1 MKILHTEASPGWGGQ
16 EIRVLDEAEGFIERG
31 HKVWIAGQPH
41 SQIVPA
47 ARKRNI
53 ETFEMPFG
61 RVNVK
66 TVRSMIGLLKQIDP
80 DVVVT
85 HSRNDTWI
93 AALGILFG
101 RSNAKL
107 IRTRHVSIP
116 VKPGLRN
123 RWLYGKRAARV
134 VTTGEAIRSHL
145 IDVLKLDPSHVIS
158 IPTGTDLSRY
168 QPGDKTAARA
178 KLGLPADKTLIGM
191 VATLRSWKGH
201 RFLIDALLD
210 RRLDGTHAVLVGDG
224 PQEPN
229 LLKQVEERGLKDRIT
244 FAGRRE
250 DVQEWLRAFDVFAL
264 PSTGNEGIPQALM
277 QAMASGL
284 PVVTTPVGA
293 IPELVTH
300 GETGWIVAPENPEA
314 LAAGI
319 AALLGDRELAKK
331 LGEAGRLIVA
341 RKHTKDAMLDAMED
355 VFKTATGAR
364 KAS

>member
-1 MKILHTEASPGWGGQ
+1 MRILHTESSVGWGGQ

-47 ARKRNI
+47 SRKRGI
-53 ETFEMPFG
+53 ETFEMPFD
-61 RVNVK
+61 RVNIK
-66 TVRSMIGLLKQIDP
+66 TVRAMTGLLTQLAP
-80 DVVVT
+80 DIVVT

-101 RSNAKL
+101 RLRAKL

-123 RWLYGKRAARV
+123 RWLYGRRAARV
-134 VTTGEAIRSHL
+134 VTTGEMIRNHL
-145 IDVLKLDPSHVIS
+145 IEVLKLDPSHVIS

-168 QPGDKTAARA
+168 RPGDKLAART
-178 KLGLPADKTLIGM
+178 KLGLPADKKLIGM

-201 RFLIDALLD
+201 RFLIDAMLD
-210 RRLDGTHAVLVGDG
+210 RKLDGTIAVMVGDG

-229 LLKQVEERGLKDRIT
+229 LLKQVEERGLQERII

-250 DVQEWLRAFDVFAL
+250 DVQDWLRAFDVFAL

-277 QAMASGL
+277 QAMATGL

-300 GETGWIVAPENPEA
+300 NESGWIVKPENPA
-314 LAAGI
+314 SLAAGI
-319 AALLGDRELAKK
+319 GALLGEPALAKQ
-331 LGEAGRLIVA
+331 LGEAGRLIVE
-341 RKHTKDAMLDAMED
+341 RKHTKDAMLDAMEE
-355 VFKTATGAR
+355 VFN
-364 KAS
+364 KAVAS

>member
-16 EIRVLDEAEGFIERG
+16 EIRVLDEAQGCIERG
-31 HKVWIAGQPH
+31 HTVWVAGQSH

-47 ARKRNI
+47 SRKRNI
-53 ETFEMPFG
+53 ETFELPFG
-61 RVNVK
+61 RVNFK
-66 TVRSMIGLLKQIDP
+66 TVRAMIGLLRKLDP

-101 RSNAKL
+101 RTKAKL
-107 IRTRHVSIP
+107 IRMRHVSIP

-123 RWLYGKRAARV
+123 RWLYGRRSARV
-134 VTTGEAIRSHL
+134 VTTGEMIRSHL
-145 IDVLKLDPSHVIS
+145 IDVLKLNPAHIVS

-168 QPGDKTAARA
+168 FPGDKVTARA
-178 KLGLPADKTLIGM
+178 KLGLPADKKLIGM

-201 RFLIDALLD
+201 RFLIDAMLD
-210 RRLDGTHAVLVGDG
+210 PRLKDTVAVIVGDG
-224 PQEPN
+224 PQEPI
-229 LLKQVEERGLKDRIT
+229 LLKQAEERGVKDRII

-250 DVQEWLRAFDVFAL
+250 DVQEWLRAFDIFVL

-277 QAMASGL
+277 QAMATAL
-284 PVVTTPVGA
+284 PAVTTPVGA

-300 GETGWIVAPENPEA
+300 NESGWIVQPENPEA

-319 AALLGDRELAKK
+319 AALLGQPELAKK
-331 LGEAGRLIVA
+331 LGEAGQEIVQG
-341 RKHTKDAMLDAMED
+341 KHTKDAMLDAMEE
-355 VFKTATGAR
+355 VFN
-364 KAS
+364 KAVAS

>member
-31 HKVWIAGQPH
+31 HKVWVAGQAH

-47 ARKRNI
+47 SRKRGI
-53 ETFEMPFG
+53 ETFEQPFG
-61 RVNVK
+61 RVNLT
-66 TVRSMIGLLKQIDP
+66 TVRAMIALLNKLDP
-80 DVVVT
+80 DIVVT

-93 AALGILFG
+93 ATLGILFG

-107 IRTRHVSIP
+107 IRLRHVSIP

-123 RWLYGKRAARV
+123 RWLYGRRAARV
-134 VTTGEAIRSHL
+134 VTTGEAIREHL
-145 IDVLKLDPSHVIS
+145 IQTLKLDPSHVIS

-168 QPGDKTAARA
+168 QPGDKLAARS
-178 KLGLPADKTLIGM
+178 KLNLPAGKTLIGV

-210 RRLDGTHAVLVGDG
+210 RRLDGALAVLVGDG
-224 PQEPN
+224 PQDEN
-229 LLKQVEERGLKDRIT
+229 LLSQVAERGLKDRVI

-250 DVQEWLRAFDVFAL
+250 DVQEWLRAFDIFAL

-277 QAMASGL
+277 QAMATAL
-284 PVVTTPVGA
+284 PIVTTPVGA

-300 GETGWIVAPENPEA
+300 GETGWLVKPEDPEA
-314 LAAGI
+314 LAGGL
-319 AALLGDRELAKK
+319 AALLGAPDLAKK
-331 LGEAGRLIVA
+331 LGDAGRLVVEK
-341 RKHTKDAMLDAMED
+341 KHTKDAMLTAMED
-355 VFKTATGAR
+355 VFKKAIGA
-364 KAS
+364 

>member
-16 EIRVLDEAEGFIERG
+16 EIRVLDEAEGCIARG
-31 HKVWIAGQPH
+31 HNVWVVGQSH

-47 ARKRNI
+47 SRKRGI
-53 ETFEMPFG
+53 ETFELPFG
-61 RVNVK
+61 RVNLK
-66 TVRSMIGLLKQIDP
+66 TVRAMIGLLKKLDP

-123 RWLYGKRAARV
+123 RWLYGRRSARI
-134 VTTGEAIRSHL
+134 VTTGESIREHL
-145 IDVLKLDPSHVIS
+145 IETLKLDPAHVIS

-168 QPGDKTAARA
+168 RPGSKADARA
-178 KLGLPADKTLIGM
+178 KLGLPANKTLIGM

-201 RFLIDALLD
+201 RFLIDAMLD
-210 RRLDGTHAVLVGDG
+210 PHLKDTVAVLVGDG

-229 LLKQVEERGLKDRIT
+229 LRKQVEERGLNDRII

-250 DVQEWLRAFDVFAL
+250 DVQDWLRAFDVFVL

-277 QAMASGL
+277 QAMATGL

-300 GETGWIVAPENPEA
+300 HESGWLVKPEDSAA

-319 AALLGDRELAKK
+319 AALLEAPELAKK
-331 LGEAGRLIVA
+331 LGEAGRKVVEK
-341 RKHTKDAMLDAMED
+341 KHTKDAMLDSMED
-355 VFKTATGAR
+355 VFKTATGV
-364 KAS
+364 K

>member
-16 EIRVLDEAEGFIERG
+16 EIRVLDEAEGFIQRG

-47 ARKRNI
+47 SRKRGI
-53 ETFEMPFG
+53 ETFELPFG
-61 RVNVK
+61 RVNIT
-66 TVRSMIGLLKQIDP
+66 TVRAMIGLLRKLDP
-80 DVVVT
+80 DIVVT

-101 RSNAKL
+101 RAKSKL

-123 RWLYGKRAARV
+123 RWLYGRRASRV

-145 IDVLKLDPSHVIS
+145 IEVLKLDPSHVVS

-168 QPGDKTAARA
+168 RPGDKAQARA
-178 KLGLPADKTLIGM
+178 KLGLPADKKIIGM

-201 RFLIDALLD
+201 RFLIDAMLD
-210 RRLDGTHAVLVGDG
+210 PKLDGTVAVLVGDG

-229 LLKQVEERGLKDRIT
+229 LLKQVEERGLKERII
-244 FAGRRE
+244 FAGRSE
-250 DVQEWLRAFDVFAL
+250 DVQDWLRAFDVFVL

-277 QAMASGL
+277 QALATGL

-300 GETGWIVAPENPEA
+300 NESGWIVKPEDPA
-314 LAAGI
+314 SLAVGI
-319 AALLGDRELAKK
+319 SALLSQPELAKK
-331 LGEAGRLIVA
+331 LGEAGRAIVE
-341 RKHTKDAMLDAMED
+341 RRHTKDAMLDAMEE
-355 VFKTATGAR
+355 VFN
-364 KAS
+364 KAVAS

>member
-16 EIRVLDEAEGFIERG
+16 EIRVLDEAQGFIERG

-47 ARKRNI
+47 SAKRGI

-61 RVNVK
+61 RVNIS
-66 TVRSMIGLLKQIDP
+66 TMREMMALLRQIEP

-116 VKPGLRN
+116 VKPGIRN
-123 RWLYGKRAARV
+123 RWLYGRRAARI
-134 VTTGEAIRSHL
+134 VTTGEMIRSHL
-145 IDVLKLDPSHVIS
+145 IGVLKLDPAHVVS

-168 QPGDKTAARA
+168 FPGDKQAARA
-178 KLGLPADKTLIGM
+178 KLGLPSDKKLIGM

-201 RFLIDALLD
+201 RFMVDALLD
-210 RRLDGTHAVLVGDG
+210 KRLHGRTLVLVGDG
-224 PQEPN
+224 PQEPM
-229 LLKQVEERGLKDRIT
+229 LLQQVEERGVKDRVI

-250 DVQEWLRAFDVFAL
+250 DVQDWLRAFDVFVL

-277 QAMASGL
+277 QAMATGL

-300 GETGWIVAPENPEA
+300 NESGWIVKPEDPEA

-319 AALLGDRELAKK
+319 AALLGDPELAKK
-331 LGEAGRLIVA
+331 LGEAGRIVVE
-341 RKHTKDAMLDAMED
+341 KTHTKAAMLDAMED
-355 VFKTATGAR
+355 VFKTAIGA
-364 KAS
+364 K

>member
-16 EIRVLDEAEGFIERG
+16 EIRVLDEAEGFIARG
-31 HKVWIAGQPH
+31 HKVWIAGQLH

-53 ETFEMPFG
+53 EAFEMPFG
-61 RVNVK
+61 RVNMT
-66 TVRSMIGLLKQIDP
+66 TVRAMMELLKKLDP
-80 DVVVT
+80 EIVVT

-93 AALGILFG
+93 TALGILFG
-101 RSNAKL
+101 RSGAKL

-123 RWLYGKRAARV
+123 RWLYGRRTAHV

-145 IDVLKLDPSHVIS
+145 IEALKLDPSHVIS

-168 QPGDKTAARA
+168 HPGDKTAARA
-178 KLGLPADKTLIGM
+178 KFGLPADKTLIGM

-201 RFLIDALLD
+201 RFMVDALLD
-210 RRLDGTHAVLVGDG
+210 TRLAGATLVLVGDG
-224 PQEPN
+224 PQEPM
-229 LLKQVEERGLKDRIT
+229 LRKQIEERGLKDRVI

-250 DVQEWLRAFDVFAL
+250 DVQDWLRAFDVFAL

-277 QAMASGL
+277 QAMATAL

-300 GETGWIVAPENPEA
+300 NETGWIVKPENPQA
-314 LAAGI
+314 LADGI
-319 AALLGDRELAKK
+319 AALLGAPELAKK
-331 LGEAGRLIVA
+331 LGEAGRVVVEC
-341 RKHTKDAMLDAMED
+341 KHTKDAMLDAMED
-355 VFKTATGAR
+355 VFR
-364 KAS
+364 KAIGA

>member
-16 EIRVLDEAEGFIERG
+16 EIRVLDEAEGFIQRG

-47 ARKRNI
+47 SRKRGI
-53 ETFEMPFG
+53 ETFELPFG
-61 RVNVK
+61 RVNIT
-66 TVRSMIGLLKQIDP
+66 TVRAMIGLLRKLDP
-80 DVVVT
+80 DIVVT

-101 RSNAKL
+101 RAKSKL

-123 RWLYGKRAARV
+123 RWLYGRRASRV

-145 IDVLKLDPSHVIS
+145 IEVLKLDPSHVVS

-168 QPGDKTAARA
+168 RPGDKAQARA
-178 KLGLPADKTLIGM
+178 KLGLPADKKIIGM

-201 RFLIDALLD
+201 RFLIDAMLD
-210 RRLDGTHAVLVGDG
+210 PKLDGTVAVLVGDG

-229 LLKQVEERGLKDRIT
+229 LLKQVEERGLKERII

-250 DVQEWLRAFDVFAL
+250 DVQDWLRAFDVFVL

-277 QAMASGL
+277 QALATGL

-300 GETGWIVAPENPEA
+300 NESGWIVKPEDPVS
-314 LAAGI
+314 LAVGI
-319 AALLGDRELAKK
+319 SALLEAPELAKK
-331 LGEAGRLIVA
+331 LGEAGRAIVE
-341 RKHTKDAMLDAMED
+341 RRHTKDAMLDAMEE
-355 VFKTATGAR
+355 VFN
-364 KAS
+364 KAVAS

>member
-16 EIRVLDEAEGFIERG
+16 EIRVLDEAQGFIERG
-31 HKVWIAGQPH
+31 HKVWIAGQRH

-47 ARKRNI
+47 SRNRNI
-53 ETFEMPFG
+53 ETFELPFS
-61 RVNVK
+61 RVNVT
-66 TVRSMIGLLKQIDP
+66 TVRAMIGLLKQLNP

-93 AALGILFG
+93 AALCILFG
-101 RSNAKL
+101 RSKAKL

-123 RWLYGKRAARV
+123 RWLYGRRSARV

-145 IDVLKLDPSHVIS
+145 VEVLKLHPSHVVS

-168 QPGDKTAARA
+168 FPGDKAAART
-178 KLGLPADKTLIGM
+178 KLGLPAGKKLIGM

-201 RFLIDALLD
+201 RFLVDALLD
-210 RRLDGTHAVLVGDG
+210 PRLKDTIAVLVGDG
-224 PQEPN
+224 PQEPM
-229 LLKQVEERGLKDRIT
+229 LMKQVEERGLKDRVI

-277 QAMASGL
+277 QAMATAL

-300 GETGWIVAPENPEA
+300 NESGWIVKPEDPEA
-314 LAAGI
+314 LAGGI
-319 AALLGDRELAKK
+319 SALLGQPELAKR
-331 LGEAGRLIVA
+331 LGEAGRTVVE
-341 RKHTKDAMLDAMED
+341 RKHTKAAMLDAMEN
-355 VFKTATGAR
+355 VFKTATGV
-364 KAS
+364 

>member
-16 EIRVLDEAEGFIERG
+16 EIRVLDEAQGCIERG
-31 HKVWIAGQPH
+31 HMVWIAGQSH

-47 ARKRNI
+47 SRKRGI
-53 ETFEMPFG
+53 ETFELPFG
-61 RVNVK
+61 RVNLK
-66 TVRSMIGLLKQIDP
+66 TVRAMIALLKQLDP
-80 DVVVT
+80 DIVVT

-101 RSNAKL
+101 RAKAKL
-107 IRTRHVSIP
+107 IRLRHVSIP

-123 RWLYGKRAARV
+123 RWLYGRRASRV

-145 IDVLKLDPSHVIS
+145 IEVLKLDPAHVVS

-168 QPGDKTAARA
+168 FPGDKAQARA
-178 KLGLPADKTLIGM
+178 KLRLPADKKLIGM

-201 RFLIDALLD
+201 RFLIDAMLD
-210 RRLDGTHAVLVGDG
+210 PRLKDTVAVLVGDG

-229 LLKQVEERGLKDRIT
+229 LRKQVEERGLKDRVI

-250 DVQEWLRAFDVFAL
+250 DVQDLLRAFDIFAL

-277 QAMASGL
+277 QALATAL

-300 GETGWIVAPENPEA
+300 NVSGWIVKPEDAEA
-314 LAAGI
+314 LAGGI
-319 AALLGDRELAKK
+319 SALLAQPELAKK
-331 LGEAGRLIVA
+331 LGEAGRAVVEK
-341 RKHTKDAMLDAMED
+341 KHTKAAMLDAMED
-355 VFKTATGAR
+355 VFRTAIGV
-364 KAS
+364 KQ

>member
-16 EIRVLDEAEGFIERG
+16 EIRVLDEAQGFIERG
-31 HKVWIAGQPH
+31 HQVWIAGQSH

-47 ARKRNI
+47 SRKRGI
-53 ETFEMPFG
+53 ETYELPFG
-61 RVNVK
+61 RVNFPN
-66 TVRSMIGLLKQIDP
+66 VRAMITLLKRLDP
-80 DVVVT
+80 DIVVT

-101 RSNAKL
+101 GAKAKL

-123 RWLYGKRAARV
+123 RWLYGRRAARV

-145 IDVLKLDPSHVIS
+145 INVLKFDPAHVIS

-168 QPGDKTAARA
+168 RAGDKAAARA
-178 KLGLPADKTLIGM
+178 KLNLPADKKLIGM

-201 RFLIDALLD
+201 RFMVDALLD
-210 RRLDGTHAVLVGDG
+210 KKLGGMNAVFVGDG
-224 PQEPN
+224 PQEP
-229 LLKQVEERGLKDRIT
+229 LLLQQVAERGLKDRII

-250 DVQEWLRAFDVFAL
+250 DVQDWLRAFDVFVL

-277 QAMASGL
+277 QAMATSL

-300 GETGWIVAPENPEA
+300 NESGWMVQPENPSS
-314 LAAGI
+314 LADGI
-319 AALLGDRELAKK
+319 ATVLADPSLAKRLGDT
-331 LGEAGRLIVA
+331 GRIIVEK
-341 RKHTKDAMLDAMED
+341 KHTKAAMLDAMEE
-355 VFKTATGAR
+355 VFR
-364 KAS
+364 KALEA

>member
-31 HKVWIAGQPH
+31 HKVWIAGQSH

-47 ARKRNI
+47 SQKRGI

-61 RVNVK
+61 RVNFT
-66 TVRSMIGLLKQIDP
+66 TVRATIALLKQIEP

-101 RSNAKL
+101 RSNAKM
-107 IRTRHVSIP
+107 IRMRHVSIP

-123 RWLYGKRAARV
+123 RWLYGSRSSRV
-134 VTTGEAIRSHL
+134 VTTGEMIRSHL
-145 IDVLKLDPSHVIS
+145 IDVLKLDPSHVVS
-158 IPTGTDLSRY
+158 IPTGTDHSRY
-168 QPGDKTAARA
+168 NSGDKQAARA
-178 KLGLPADKTLIGM
+178 KLGLSSDKKLIGM

-201 RFLIDALLD
+201 RFLIDAMLD
-210 RRLDGTHAVLVGDG
+210 PKLKDTVAVLVGDG
-224 PQEPN
+224 PQESN
-229 LLKQVEERGLKDRIT
+229 LRSQVTERGLNDRVI

-250 DVQEWLRAFDVFAL
+250 DVQDWLRAFDVFVL

-277 QAMASGL
+277 QAMATAL

-293 IPELVTH
+293 IPELVTQNMS
-300 GETGWIVAPENPEA
+300 GWIVKPEDPEA
-314 LAAGI
+314 LAGGI
-319 AALLGDRELAKK
+319 AALLSDPELAKK
-331 LGEAGRLIVA
+331 LGEAGRLVVEK
-341 RKHTKDAMLDAMED
+341 KHTKAAMLDAMED
-355 VFKTATGAR
+355 VFKTATGV
-364 KAS
+364 K

>member
-16 EIRVLDEAEGFIERG
+16 EIRVLDEAQGFIERG
-31 HKVWIAGQPH
+31 HQVWVAGQSH

-47 ARKRNI
+47 SRKRGI
-53 ETFEMPFG
+53 ETFELPFG
-61 RVNVK
+61 RVNFK
-66 TVRSMIGLLKQIDP
+66 TVRAMIGLLKQLDP
-80 DVVVT
+80 DIVVT

-93 AALGILFG
+93 ATLGILFG

-123 RWLYGKRAARV
+123 RWLYGRRSSRI
-134 VTTGEAIRSHL
+134 VTTGETIRSHL
-145 IDVLKLDPSHVIS
+145 IDVLKLDPVHVVS

-168 QPGDKTAARA
+168 QPGDKAQARA
-178 KLGLPADKTLIGM
+178 KLGLPADKKLIGM

-201 RFLIDALLD
+201 RFMVDAMLD
-210 RRLDGTHAVLVGDG
+210 PRLKDTIAVFVGDG
-224 PQEPN
+224 PQEPM
-229 LLKQVEERGLKDRIT
+229 LIKQVEERGLKDRII

-250 DVQEWLRAFDVFAL
+250 DVQDWLRAFDVFAL

-277 QAMASGL
+277 QAMATAL

-300 GETGWIVAPENPEA
+300 NESGWIVQPENPSS
-314 LAAGI
+314 LAEGLATV
-319 AALLGDRELAKK
+319 LNDSTLAKRI
-331 LGEAGRLIVA
+331 GDAGRAIVE
-341 RKHTKDAMLDAMED
+341 RKHTKAAMLDAMET
-355 VFKTATGAR
+355 VFKSAIGVR
-364 KAS
+364 

>member
-16 EIRVLDEAEGFIERG
+16 EIRVLDEAQGFIERG
-31 HKVWIAGQPH
+31 HKVWIAGQSH

-47 ARKRNI
+47 SQKRGI

-61 RVNVK
+61 RVNLSN
-66 TVRSMIGLLKQIDP
+66 VRAMIGLLKQIEP

-101 RSNAKL
+101 RSDAKL

-123 RWLYGKRAARV
+123 RWLYSRRSARI
-134 VTTGEAIRSHL
+134 VTTGEMIRAHL
-145 IDVLKLDPSHVIS
+145 IEVLKLDPSHVVS
-158 IPTGTDLSRY
+158 IPTGTDLSRFH
-168 QPGDKTAARA
+168 PGDKLQARA
-178 KLGLPADKTLIGM
+178 KLGLPVDKKLIGM

-201 RFLIDALLD
+201 RFVVDALLD
-210 RRLDGTHAVLVGDG
+210 KRLDGTTVVFVGDG
-224 PQEPN
+224 PQEPM
-229 LLKQVEERGLKDRIT
+229 LLQQVEERGVKDRVV

-250 DVQEWLRAFDVFAL
+250 DVQDWLRAFDVFVL
-264 PSTGNEGIPQALM
+264 PSTGNEGIPQVLM
-277 QAMASGL
+277 QAMATGL

-300 GETGWIVAPENPEA
+300 NETGWIVKPEDPEA

-319 AALLGDRELAKK
+319 SALLQAPELAKK
-331 LGEAGRLIVA
+331 LGDAGRVVVET
-341 RKHTKDAMLDAMED
+341 KHTKAAMLDAMED
-355 VFKTATGAR
+355 VFKTAIGA
-364 KAS
+364 K

>member
-16 EIRVLDEAEGFIERG
+16 EIRVLDEAQGFIERG
-31 HKVWIAGQPH
+31 HQVWIAGQSH

-47 ARKRNI
+47 SRKRNI
-53 ETFEMPFG
+53 ETFELPFG

-66 TVRSMIGLLKQIDP
+66 TVRAMIGLLRKLDP

-101 RSNAKL
+101 RSKAKL

-123 RWLYGKRAARV
+123 RWLYGSRSARV
-134 VTTGEAIRSHL
+134 VTTGEMIRSHL

-168 QPGDKTAARA
+168 YAGDKAAART
-178 KLGLPADKTLIGM
+178 KLGLPVDKKLIGM

-201 RFLIDALLD
+201 RFLIDAMLD
-210 RRLDGTHAVLVGDG
+210 PRLKDTVAVLVGDG

-229 LLKQVEERGLKDRIT
+229 LVKQVEERRLKDRII

-250 DVQEWLRAFDVFAL
+250 DVQDWLRAFDVFVL

-277 QAMASGL
+277 QAMATAL
-284 PVVTTPVGA
+284 PAVTTPVGA

-300 GETGWIVAPENPEA
+300 NETGWIVLPENPEA
-314 LAAGI
+314 LAEGI
-319 AALLGDRELAKK
+319 AALLNDPELAKK
-331 LGEAGRLIVA
+331 LGEAGRGVVE
-341 RKHTKDAMLDAMED
+341 RKHTKAAMLDAMED
-355 VFKTATGAR
+355 VFKTAIGVR
-364 KAS
+364 

>member
-16 EIRVLDEAEGFIERG
+16 EIRVLDEAEGFIARG
-31 HKVWIAGQPH
+31 HKVWIAGQSH

-47 ARKRNI
+47 SRKRNI
-53 ETFEMPFG
+53 ETIEMPFG
-61 RVNVK
+61 RVNLK
-66 TVRSMIGLLKQIDP
+66 TVRGMIGLLKRIEP
-80 DVVVT
+80 DIVVT

-93 AALGILFG
+93 AALGIFFG
-101 RSNAKL
+101 RSKAKL

-123 RWLYGKRAARV
+123 RWLYGSSAARV
-134 VTTGEAIRSHL
+134 VTTGEAIRTHL
-145 IDVLKLDPSHVIS
+145 IEVLKLDPSHVVS

-168 QPGDKTAARA
+168 HPGDKAAARA

-210 RRLDGTHAVLVGDG
+210 PRLKDTIAVLVGDG
-224 PQEPN
+224 PQESN
-229 LLKQVEERGLKDRIT
+229 LRPQVAERGLSDRVI

-250 DVQEWLRAFDVFAL
+250 DVQDWLRAFDVFAL

-277 QAMASGL
+277 QAMATAL

-300 GETGWIVAPENPEA
+300 NETGWLVKPEDPEA

-319 AALLGDRELAKK
+319 AALLGQPELAKK
-331 LGEAGRLIVA
+331 LGEAGRVVVE
-341 RKHTKDAMLDAMED
+341 RKHTKDAMLDAMEN
-355 VFKTATGAR
+355 VFKTALGA
-364 KAS
+364 

>member
-16 EIRVLDEAEGFIERG
+16 EIRVLDEAQGFIERG
-31 HKVWIAGQPH
+31 HTVWIAGQSH

-47 ARKRNI
+47 SRKRNI
-53 ETFEMPFG
+53 ETVELPFG
-61 RVNVK
+61 RVNIK
-66 TVRSMIGLLKQIDP
+66 TVRAMIGLLKNFDP
-80 DVVVT
+80 DIVVT

-101 RSNAKL
+101 GAKAKL

-123 RWLYGKRAARV
+123 RWLYGRRATRV

-145 IDVLKLDPSHVIS
+145 IEVLKLDPAHVVS
-158 IPTGTDLSRY
+158 IPTGTDLTRY
-168 QPGDKTAARA
+168 NPGDQRAARA
-178 KLGLPADKTLIGM
+178 KLNLPIDKKLIGM

-201 RFLIDALLD
+201 RFLIDAMRD
-210 RRLDGTHAVLVGDG
+210 PRLKDVIAVLVGDG

-229 LLKQVEERGLKDRIT
+229 LLKQAEERGVKDRVI
-244 FAGRRE
+244 FVGRRE
-250 DVQEWLRAFDVFAL
+250 DVQDWLRAFDVFAL

-277 QAMASGL
+277 QAMATGL

-300 GETGWIVAPENPEA
+300 NESGWIVKPEDPEA

-319 AALLGDRELAKK
+319 AALLGQPELAKK
-331 LGEAGRLIVA
+331 LGQAGRLVVE
-341 RKHTKDAMLDAMED
+341 RKHTKPAMLDAMEE
-355 VFKTATGAR
+355 VFRNATGVR
-364 KAS
+364 